1 MSYQKAE
8 HILPKDLVELIQD
21 YIDGEYIYIPR
32 KEENKKSWGEGTSIR
47 KEMTLRNKNIYSDYL
62 KGFNITTLAEK
73 YYLSHKS
80 IQRIVLNE
88 KRKKIESHCNDEP
101 LTVK

>member
-47 KEMTLRNKNIYSDYL
+47 KEMTLRNKNIYSDFL
-62 KGFNITTLAEK
+62 NGLDISTLAGK

-88 KRKKIESHCNDEP
+88 KRKKVESHCDNES